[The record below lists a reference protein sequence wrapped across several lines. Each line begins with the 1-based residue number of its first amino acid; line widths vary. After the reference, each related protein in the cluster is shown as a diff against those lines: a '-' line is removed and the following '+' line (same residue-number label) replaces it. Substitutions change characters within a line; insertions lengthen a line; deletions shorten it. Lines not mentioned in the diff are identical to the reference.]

1 MRMNTYKRIFGRGP
15 LGVGVTLLLF
25 LAAAMVEKHLILP
38 QLGVPLRVRIGV
50 LTVCTIFAA
59 ALAIWS
65 IRSLPTE
72 ARGRKLC
79 ITGAF
84 RYLRHPL
91 YAALV
96 SIFNFGLAFFLN
108 HSVFLIV
115 AVILHLIWHRIVSQE
130 EKMMVREFGEEYLQY
145 ERRTRS
151 PLVLK
156 NIFNT
161 SGERDVSFHDSR
173 PL

>member
-1 MRMNTYKRIFGRGP
+1 MRMNTYKRIFGSGP
-15 LGVGVTLLLF
+15 LGVGLTLLLF
-25 LAAAMVEKHLILP
+25 LAAAMVEKYLILP
-38 QLGVPLRVRIGV
+38 QLGVPFRVRIGV
-50 LTVCTIFAA
+50 LTVCTILAA
-59 ALAIWS
+59 ALSIWS

-96 SIFNFGLAFFLN
+96 SIFNFGFALFLN

-115 AVILHLIWHRIVSQE
+115 AVILHPIWHRIVSQE
-130 EKMMVREFGEEYLQY
+130 EKMMVKEFGEEYLQY
-145 ERRTRS
+145 ARRTGRFFPRFS
-151 PLVLK
+151 
-156 NIFNT
+156 
-161 SGERDVSFHDSR
+161 SFMKGDSK
-173 PL
+173 